1 MTYFYSFSA
10 PYFFIL
16 ARYQRSFA
24 SVQNNLY
31 SSYGILGHDVTP
43 PVHPLKQ
50 VVPLL

>member
-10 PYFFIL
+10 PYFLFLHAIREAL
-16 ARYQRSFA
+16 HQSKIICIH
-24 SVQNNLY
+24 L
-31 SSYGILGHDVTP
+31 ILGHDVTP